1 MLMLSDQSK
10 IAGHKAGAVCHAKGM
25 EGGIPMD
32 STTLWRLFVRT
43 GLPEVYSLY
52 RHLSQTEG
60 RPRRQAIRP
69 DKGDLR

>member
-1 MLMLSDQSK
+1 
-10 IAGHKAGAVCHAKGM
+10 
-25 EGGIPMD
+25 MD
-32 STTLWRLFVRT
+32 STTLWQLFVRT

-52 RHLSQTEG
+52 RHLSQTEE